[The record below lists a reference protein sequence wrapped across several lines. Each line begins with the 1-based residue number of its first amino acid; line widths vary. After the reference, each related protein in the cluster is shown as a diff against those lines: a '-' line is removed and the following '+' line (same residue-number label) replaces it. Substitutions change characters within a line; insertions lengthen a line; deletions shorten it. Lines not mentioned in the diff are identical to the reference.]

1 MRPPNIF
8 RAVVL
13 NVVDGDRLL
22 GSTGRALLRSDLP
35 LIPRPRKGD
44 MRMLQNSSAISGNSG
59 WISCLTYKSIATASP
74 SATDLHVL
82 VGKARARNRK
92 LSVTGMLLYEDGS
105 FLQTLEGPPDK
116 IDALWSSIKQD
127 PRHDHIEVLSEHMVP
142 SRVFS
147 DWDLLLH
154 SRLDDALPS
163 ANAQRTAPPAVA
175 SHIDRLVGLALNA
188 DDVRINLF
196 IASLEAEGWTGN
208 AIVTLLIEPSARA
221 LGDAWL
227 ADSCS
232 ELDLTIGLS
241 MLQLAG
247 HTVRHHVGGH
257 SIRNSRYSIL
267 LATAPGEQHML
278 GATILADQFTD
289 AGWRVDMAFPDT
301 NEALAN
307 QLSAQHHDAV
317 DIGLSDAMPRHDA
330 LPRLRATIAYTR
342 LTVPDQPTV
351 ISVGGRLFAEA
362 AATAGSVGADHA
374 RKTAAGATIRIDEL
388 VRESRKRKTKSDST

>member
-1 MRPPNIF
+1 
-8 RAVVL
+8 
-13 NVVDGDRLL
+13 
-22 GSTGRALLRSDLP
+22 
-35 LIPRPRKGD
+35 
-44 MRMLQNSSAISGNSG
+44 MLQNSSASSGNSS

-74 SATDLHVL
+74 SPTDLHAL

-92 LSVTGMLLYEDGS
+92 LSVTGMLLYEDGC

-116 IDALWSSIKQD
+116 LNALWSSIKHD

-154 SRLDDALPS
+154 SRLNDAPS
-163 ANAQRTAPPAVA
+163 SAIANRTAPPAVA
-175 SHIDRLVGLALNA
+175 SHIARLVELALNA
-188 DDVRINLF
+188 DDVRINAF
-196 IASLEAEGWTGN
+196 IASLEEEGWTGD
-208 AIVTLLIEPSARA
+208 AIVTLVIEPTARA

-247 HTVRHHVGGH
+247 HAVRHHVGAR
-257 SIRNSRYSIL
+257 SIRNSQYSIL

-289 AGWRVDMAFPDT
+289 AGWRVDMTFPDT
-301 NEALAN
+301 KEALAN

-317 DIGLSDAMPRHDA
+317 DIGLSDAMLRHHA
-330 LPRLRATIAYTR
+330 IPRLRATVDHTR
-342 LTVPDQPTV
+342 LAVPDHPTV

-374 RKTAAGATIRIDEL
+374 RLTAAGATIRIAEL
-388 VRESRKRKTKSDST
+388 VRESRKHKKSDPTQT